1 MLSSAKNGPHTAHAG
16 GTGLLPFMDLVN
28 LIWKNRVSEGF
39 VLYLYAS
46 FSSEND

>member
-1 MLSSAKNGPHTAHAG
+1 MLSSVKNGLYMAYAG

-28 LIWKNRVSEGF
+28 LIWKNRVPEGF